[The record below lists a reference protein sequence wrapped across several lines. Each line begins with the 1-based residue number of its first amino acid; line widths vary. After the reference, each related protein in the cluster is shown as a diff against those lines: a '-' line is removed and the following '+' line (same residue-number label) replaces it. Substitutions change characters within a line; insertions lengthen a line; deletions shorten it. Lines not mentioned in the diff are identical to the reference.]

1 MLKNKIAIVGLGL
14 AGETVAYQF
23 QQKNYP
29 TYLINGSEQDN
40 NTLPDAKNVMV
51 LEGYDGLAGDRKLA
65 FDALTKN
72 KTILEKLAMIE

>member
-29 TYLINGSEQDN
+29 TYLINGSEQNERLSRRNSLSLLDD
-40 NTLPDAKNVMV
+40 LEEAIVPEKPVAK
-51 LEGYDGLAGDRKLA
+51 
-65 FDALTKN
+65 TKSGRRSI
-72 KTILEKLAMIE
+72 ILDMLRNM

>member
-29 TYLINGSEQDN
+29 TYLINGSEQNERLSRRKSLSLLDD
-40 NTLPDAKNVMV
+40 LEEAIVPEKPVAKTTS
-51 LEGYDGLAGDRKLA
+51 GRRSI
-65 FDALTKN
+65 
-72 KTILEKLAMIE
+72 ILDMLRNM

>member
-29 TYLINGSEQDN
+29 TYLINGSEQNERLSRRKSLSLLDD
-40 NTLPDAKNVMV
+40 LEEAIVPEKPVAKT
-51 LEGYDGLAGDRKLA
+51 ESGRRSI
-65 FDALTKN
+65 
-72 KTILEKLAMIE
+72 ILDMLRNM

>member
-29 TYLINGSEQDN
+29 TYLINGSEQND
-40 NTLPDAKNVMV
+40 
-51 LEGYDGLAGDRKLA
+51 
-65 FDALTKN
+65 
-72 KTILEKLAMIE
+72 

>member
-29 TYLINGSEQDN
+29 TYLINGSEQNERLSRRKSLSLLDDLEEATVPEKPVAKTKSGRRSI
-40 NTLPDAKNVMV
+40 TLDMLRNM
-51 LEGYDGLAGDRKLA
+51 
-65 FDALTKN
+65 
-72 KTILEKLAMIE
+72 

>member
-29 TYLINGSEQDN
+29 TYLINGSEQNERLSRRKSLSLLDDLEEA
-40 NTLPDAKNVMV
+40 TVPEKPVAK
-51 LEGYDGLAGDRKLA
+51 
-65 FDALTKN
+65 TKSGRRRI
-72 KTILEKLAMIE
+72 ILDMLRNM

>member
-29 TYLINGSEQDN
+29 TYLINGSEQNERLSRRKSLSLLDDLEEATVPEKPVAKTKSGRRSIILDMLR
-40 NTLPDAKNVMV
+40 TL
-51 LEGYDGLAGDRKLA
+51 
-65 FDALTKN
+65 
-72 KTILEKLAMIE
+72 

>member
-29 TYLINGSEQDN
+29 YKWFGTGQQYTTGC
-40 NTLPDAKNVMV
+40 
-51 LEGYDGLAGDRKLA
+51 
-65 FDALTKN
+65 
-72 KTILEKLAMIE
+72 